1 LKVRF
6 HILVSGRVQEVFFRS
21 STTQEAR
28 KRGLTGGIMNLFD
41 GRVEAVVKEEKETID
56 QIVAFC
62 KQGPEDAKVK
72 TADVVWEPYTGSFS
86 RFETR

>member
-1 LKVRF
+1 
-6 HILVSGRVQEVFFRS
+6 
-21 STTQEAR
+21 
-28 KRGLTGGIMNLFD
+28 MNLSD